1 MPIPTLRPTMNLDP
15 HLVSVDWLAAFSA
28 AVETADCEAFARLF
42 LLDGWLRDIL
52 VFTWD
57 IRSLEGREKIS
68 FYLSSTLAPSTITD
82 IKLDERPF
90 LAPRP
95 RPMSPDQTMG
105 VEVAFTFECANGH
118 GRGHARLK
126 PDEDGRYKA
135 MALMTELS
143 DLRGYEELGTLPLRD
158 DLTGIPGRDMQREF
172 NDWVTQVEDKPY
184 ALIVGGGQTALQ
196 LAARFKQMDIPALV
210 VERHARIGDSW
221 RKRYPSLTLHT
232 VRKHHTLLYQP
243 YPSNWPEFTP
253 RDKMADWLEQYVTT
267 QDLVVWTNAELKV
280 KPEYDPETKDWDVTI
295 LREGFIVKLRPSH
308 IVLATGTLGEPYIP
322 IVPDVERFQGPIMH
336 SLQYG
341 GGAPYAGKKV
351 VVVGAGNS
359 SIDICQDLALN
370 GAASV
375 TMVQRSSTCVLTREY
390 VCQFLRAAFP
400 EDVPLPVSDFKW
412 GALPVGLLRKLTIAD
427 QQLAWDANKELHEK
441 LRKGG
446 IELTM
451 GPEGQGIYILSLE
464 RSGGYWLDKGGA
476 DLIAD
481 GRIKVRSGVYPEK
494 FTEEGVVLSDGSEL
508 PADAVVFATGYV
520 RMREANAE
528 ILGSDVMDQVD
539 QVYGLDDEGELNGSY
554 RPSGYPGLWF
564 ATGDFFV
571 SRFMSKPLA
580 IQIKA
585 IQVGLLEHDGRR
597 ARPKGK

>member
-1 MPIPTLRPTMNLDP
+1 MPTLRPIMNFDPRLVAVGWLDA
-15 HLVSVDWLAAFSA
+15 LST
-28 AVETADCEAFARLF
+28 AVEAVNCDAFARLF
-42 LLDGWLRDIL
+42 LPDGWLRDVL

-57 IRSLEGREKIS
+57 IRSLEGTEKITA
-68 FYLSSTLAPSTITD
+68 YLANTLALSAITD
-82 IKLDERPF
+82 VKLDERPF
-90 LAPRP
+90 LAPQP
-95 RPMSPDQTMG
+95 RPMAPDQVMG

-126 PDEDGRYKA
+126 PAEDGKYKA

-172 NDWVTQVEDKPY
+172 NEWVAHVEDNPY
-184 ALIVGGGQTALQ
+184 VLIVGGGQTALQ
-196 LAARFKQMDIPALV
+196 VAARFKQMNIPALV
-210 VERHARIGDSW
+210 VERHAHVGDSW

-253 RDKMADWLEQYVTT
+253 RDKMADWLEQYATT

-280 KPEYDPETKDWDVTI
+280 KPVYHPETKDWDVTI
-295 LREGFIVKLRPSH
+295 LREGFDVKLRPSH
-308 IVLATGTLGEPYIP
+308 IVLATGTLGEPHIP
-322 IVPDVERFQGPIMH
+322 VVPEVERFQGPIMH

-341 GGAPYAGKKV
+341 GGIPYAGKRV
-351 VVVGAGNS
+351 VVIGAGNS

-390 VCQFLRAAFP
+390 VCDFLRAAFP
-400 EDVPLPVSDFKW
+400 EDVPLPVSDLKW
-412 GALPVGLLRKLTIAD
+412 GSLPVGLLRKLTIAE
-427 QQLAWDANKELHEK
+427 QQSAWHANKELHEK
-441 LRKGG
+441 LKKAGVR
-446 IELTM
+446 LSM
-451 GPEGQGIYILSLE
+451 GSEGQGIYLLSLE
-464 RSGGYWLDKGGA
+464 RLGGYWLDKGGA

-481 GRIKVRSGVYPEK
+481 GRIKVRSGVYPQK
-494 FTEEGVVLSDGSEL
+494 FTDGGVVLSDGSEL

-528 ILGSDVMDQVD
+528 ILGSDVMEQVD

-554 RPSGYPGLWF
+554 RPCGYPGLWF

-585 IQVGLLEHDGRR
+585 IQVGLREHDGRR
-597 ARPKGK
+597 ARPKDK